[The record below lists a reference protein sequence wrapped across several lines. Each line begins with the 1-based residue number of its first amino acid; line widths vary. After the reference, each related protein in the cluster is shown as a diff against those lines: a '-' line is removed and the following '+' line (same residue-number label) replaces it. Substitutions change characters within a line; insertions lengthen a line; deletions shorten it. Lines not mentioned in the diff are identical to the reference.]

1 METLVWAATLREVRD
16 FWGATLRQVQDFWAA
31 VLVVVGLTYLG
42 IDRARSG
49 SIGLSSS
56 G

>member
-1 METLVWAATLREVRD
+1 LIALAIN
-16 FWGATLRQVQDFWAA
+16 GALLGAFIFEDPVNSLAGLA

-49 SIGLSSS
+49 SIGLSST